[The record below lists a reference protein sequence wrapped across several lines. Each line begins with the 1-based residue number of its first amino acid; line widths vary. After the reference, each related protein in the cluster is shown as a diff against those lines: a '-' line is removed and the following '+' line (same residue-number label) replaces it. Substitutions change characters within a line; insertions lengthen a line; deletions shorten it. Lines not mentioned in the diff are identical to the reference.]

1 MIYANVDINIVW
13 SFPISWYA
21 LPDLNR
27 ARWHGTATWIPQYG
41 LLILGG
47 FNDMLKMENSVE
59 LLRISETGF
68 YDEWCHI
75 SPVLQPSSCFLIGHI
90 NDHVF
95 VLGAN
100 SSPLCF
106 QMLNLKDYPNEEW
119 TYITYNIPFHLSFQA
134 LSMTAQNDSLLLSGL
149 SFFFNL
155 SIKFCDTFVS
165 YCLNTWNAIA

>member
-1 MIYANVDINIVW
+1 MIYANVDINLVY

-47 FNDMLKMENSVE
+47 FNNMLKMENSVE

-75 SPVLQPSSCFLIGHI
+75 SPVLQPSSCFL
-90 NDHVF
+90 
-95 VLGAN
+95 LATSTATCL
-100 SSPLCF
+100 SSMQTVRPPCF

-134 LSMTAQNDSLLLSGL
+134 WSMTAQNDCLLLSGL
-149 SFFFNL
+149 SFC
-155 SIKFCDTFVS
+155 SI
-165 YCLNTWNAIA
+165 